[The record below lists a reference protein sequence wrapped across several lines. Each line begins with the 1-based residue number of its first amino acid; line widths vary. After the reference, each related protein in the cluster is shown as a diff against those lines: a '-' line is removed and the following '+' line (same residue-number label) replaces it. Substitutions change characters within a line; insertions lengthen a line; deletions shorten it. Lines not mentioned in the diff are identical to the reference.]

1 MAGLAASIVGL
12 IVLSGLTAD
21 TPHGYLAATL
31 ALFGLGFGLTVTPR
45 STAAVEA
52 AGRAA
57 FGTASAAVT
66 VGRMVGMAVGL
77 AILTA
82 FGTSSIDAVT
92 VALDD
97 QAFRDAVLPEAL
109 AGRPLADPL
118 VLAAL
123 ETWAASEAARVLGW
137 LFLVSAL
144 VLVVAIV
151 PAYRMRGA
159 DRLRAEHLDEGLA
172 ISEGQAW

>member
-1 MAGLAASIVGL
+1 
-12 IVLSGLTAD
+12 
-21 TPHGYLAATL
+21 
-31 ALFGLGFGLTVTPR
+31 
-45 STAAVEA
+45 
-52 AGRAA
+52 
-57 FGTASAAVT
+57 
-66 VGRMVGMAVGL
+66 MVGMAVGL

-123 ETWAASEAARVLGW
+123 ESWAASEAARVLGS
-137 LFLVSAL
+137 LFLVAAG
-144 VLVVAIV
+144 VLVVAII
-151 PAYRMRGA
+151 PAYLMRGA
-159 DRLRAEHLDEGLA
+159 DRRREDRLDDGLA